1 MVLHVTHCRML
12 RIEAMIIAN
21 DCIELMPN
29 RVRRMYVDRTK
40 GGSHLTL
47 TGAKMFALEECGT
60 QNKGTV
66 IIWVL
71 YRPNTINL

>member
-1 MVLHVTHCRML
+1 
-12 RIEAMIIAN
+12 
-21 DCIELMPN
+21 
-29 RVRRMYVDRTK
+29 MYVDRTK
-40 GGSHLTL
+40 GGFHLMS

-60 QNKGTV
+60 QYKGTV